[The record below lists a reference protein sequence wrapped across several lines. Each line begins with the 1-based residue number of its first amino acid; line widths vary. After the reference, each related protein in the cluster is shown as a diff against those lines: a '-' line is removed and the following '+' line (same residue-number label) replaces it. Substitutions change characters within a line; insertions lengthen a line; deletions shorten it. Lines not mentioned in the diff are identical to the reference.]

1 MVKKQL
7 EKLEIHLIENVVNK
21 QIFRIRDNR
30 TDNIPFMKTI
40 FYSILILTTIG
51 TYTLIFSKF

>member
-51 TYTLIFSKF
+51 TYTLIFSTF